1 MNNEARENLIDEEN
15 SKIPLYLTKERDSG
29 VNYNDFDYE
38 IDKPIDTVAFQKLNI
53 CNNDFPDQLA
63 EKYYKC
69 EPISIFYRNCL
80 KEIVSEGRIRMHK
93 RNFDLDLVY
102 ITRRIIAMG
111 YPATGCESFY
121 RNSFKDVK
129 QFLTEE
135 HGKKFKVYNLCMED
149 NRIYNKNAFGGPG
162 VSLFPFK
169 DHQSCPVKLM
179 LEFCIDVC
187 LFLLKDDENV
197 VAVHCKAG
205 KGRTGTMICAYLLF
219 TGIALNAV
227 KAFEFYGSR
236 RSKVN
241 KGVTVPSQRRYIQHF
256 ETYLSCNFQRPY
268 FKLIP
273 KIIRNYLTRP
283 KGNLLKKIKH
293 EKNYYNFNNRFYIQK
308 IKIGP
313 FTSRVDID
321 CKINDFQDVE
331 VFTTEKT
338 TESKFFYNSSFK
350 KVHDHFKDIDYY
362 YYKIE
367 ILLNKSKIVVNSD
380 INLSIYNRD
389 IKMNAWVNLFF
400 VTLENFIY
408 IISKSKNKKNFLISN
423 LKKKKRKRTVS
434 RTEIY
439 NKHQNPSNCNII
451 KNPFSLSTPRMTGL
465 DNQKKLIEMH
475 ELDSSLENLQKNNL
489 NKNYFENNKVIEN
502 NEIENILEKNEDYEE
517 ENDNDDDNGVEFERC
532 FDCNYFWKNN
542 IIRDEQKIINFIKTH
557 TKFKGD
563 NIEDLNLNLVYN
575 FFNQENKELFDKE
588 TKKIKFRIEN
598 FGIDNYARIKNLNP
612 NFKIVVT
619 YLLE

>member
-1 MNNEARENLIDEEN
+1 MNNEANENFIEKESSIN
-15 SKIPLYLTKERDSG
+15 SISLTKERDSG
-29 VNYNDFDYE
+29 VYYNDFDYE
-38 IDKPIDTVAFQKLNI
+38 IDKPIDTSILTKI
-53 CNNDFPDQLA
+53 STHNNFPDQLA

-69 EPISIFYRNCL
+69 EPISFFSRNCL

-102 ITRRIIAMG
+102 ITKRIIAMG
-111 YPATGCESFY
+111 YPATGCESLY

-129 QFLTEE
+129 QFLVEE
-135 HGKKFKVYNLCMED
+135 HGQKFKVYNLCMEK
-149 NRIYNKNAFGGPG
+149 NRIYKKTAFGGPG
-162 VSLFPFK
+162 VSLFPFQ

-187 LFLLKDDENV
+187 LFLLKDEENV
-197 VAVHCKAG
+197 VAIHCKAG

-219 TGIALNAV
+219 TGLALNSV
-227 KAFEFYGSR
+227 KAFECYGVR

-273 KIIRNYLTRP
+273 KIIRNYLTKP
-283 KGNLLKKIKH
+283 KGNLLKKIKY
-293 EKNYYNFNNRFYIQK
+293 EKNYYNFNNRFIIKK

-313 FTSRVDID
+313 FTSKVDID
-321 CKINDFQDVE
+321 CKIIDFQDIE
-331 VFTTEKT
+331 LFNTENGYQ
-338 TESKFFYNSSFK
+338 YNASYK
-350 KVHDHFKDIDYY
+350 EVHDYVYDIDYY

-367 ILLNKSKIVVNSD
+367 ITQKIKISSD
-380 INLSIYNRD
+380 INLSIFNKD

-408 IISKSKNKKNFLISN
+408 IISKSKQKENFKISN
-423 LKKKKRKRTVS
+423 LKKRKRKRTITRADNSFTKKVS
-434 RTEIY
+434 SK
-439 NKHQNPSNCNII
+439 NMI
-451 KNPFSLSTPRMTGL
+451 KNYFSMSVP
-465 DNQKKLIEMH
+465 KLISINNHKKMIEMND
-475 ELDSSLENLQKNNL
+475 LDLSYENFEKKNL
-489 NKNYFENNKVIEN
+489 NKNYFDINNETENENNNLIKEEEEEYINIEN
-502 NEIENILEKNEDYEE
+502 NDEE
-517 ENDNDDDNGVEFERC
+517 EGVEFERC
-532 FDCNYFWKNN
+532 FDCNYFWINN
-542 IIRDEQKIINFIKTH
+542 IVRDELKIINFIKAH

-563 NIEDLNLNLVYN
+563 NIENLNLNTVYEY
-575 FFNQENKELFDKE
+575 FSHENKEVFDTKK
-588 TKKIKFRIEN
+588 KKIKFKIQG

-612 NFKIVVT
+612 NFRVVVT

>member
-1 MNNEARENLIDEEN
+1 MLNEAKEKLVEEEIDTN
-15 SKIPLYLTKERDSG
+15 TISLTNDRDSG

-38 IDKPIDTVAFQKLNI
+38 IDKPIDSSILTKINYH
-53 CNNDFPDQLA
+53 NNFPDQLA

-69 EPISIFYRNCL
+69 EPISIFSRNCL

-111 YPATGCESFY
+111 YPATGCESLY

-129 QFLTEE
+129 QFLYEE
-135 HGKKFKVYNLCMED
+135 HGQKFKVYNLCMEA
-149 NRIYNKNAFGGPG
+149 NRIYKKTAFGGPG
-162 VSLFPFK
+162 VSLFPFQ

-197 VAVHCKAG
+197 VAIHCKAG

-219 TGIALNAV
+219 TGLALNSV
-227 KAFEFYGSR
+227 KAFECYGVR

-273 KIIRNYLTRP
+273 KIIRNYLTKP
-283 KGNLLKKIKH
+283 KGNLLKKIKY
-293 EKNYYNFNNRFYIQK
+293 EKNYYNFNNRFIIKK

-313 FTSRVDID
+313 FTSKVDID
-321 CKINDFQDVE
+321 CKIIDFQDVE
-331 VFTTEKT
+331 LFNTENGYQ
-338 TESKFFYNSSFK
+338 YNASFEEI
-350 KVHDHFKDIDYY
+350 HDPVYDIDYY
-362 YYKIE
+362 YYRIE
-367 ILLNKSKIVVNSD
+367 ITQKIKISSD
-380 INLSIYNRD
+380 INLSIFNRD
-389 IKMNAWVNLFF
+389 IKMNSWVNLFF

-408 IISKSKNKKNFLISN
+408 IISKSKHKEKFRISN
-423 LKKKKRKRTVS
+423 LRKKKRKRTIT
-434 RTEIY
+434 RTK
-439 NKHQNPSNCNII
+439 NFFTSSTSSNNML
-451 KNPFSLSTPRMTGL
+451 KNPFSMSVPKMAGIYQ
-465 DNQKKLIEMH
+465 QKKLIEMN
-475 ELDSSLENLQKNNL
+475 ELDTSLENKEKKNI
-489 NKNYFENNKVIEN
+489 NKNYFENNE
-502 NEIENILEKNEDYEE
+502 NEIID
-517 ENDNDDDNGVEFERC
+517 NDNDNDTIREDEDEEEGVEFERC
-532 FDCNYFWKNN
+532 FDCNYFWINN
-542 IIRDEQKIINFIKTH
+542 IIRNEQKIINFIKMH

-563 NIEDLNLNLVYN
+563 NIENLNLNNVYE
-575 FFNQENKELFDKE
+575 FFSKENKEVFDTKE
-588 TKKIKFRIEN
+588 KKIKFKIQG
-598 FGIDNYARIKNLNP
+598 FGIDNYARTKNLNP
-612 NFKIVVT
+612 NFRVVVT